1 MPAPLYYC
9 GVSLVSVVELLKP
22 KPVDYTEVS
31 PNHARLVLEPLER
44 GFGYTLGEALSGIL
58 LKTQSGNAID
68 AFQMA
73 GVKDI
78 NSSKSDLVE
87 NLFDVVMNL
96 KSLGIRTEEPLKEP
110 VWLTI
115 ERRGEGEVHASDI
128 TCPDFISFVDP
139 EARICTL
146 KGAKASLSMK
156 LRVTSGQ
163 GYVMTTS
170 EKHLPADSEDVVLI
184 DANYSP
190 IRRYVYEVESA
201 RVEQRTDLDRLV
213 INLETDGTVA
223 PEVALMNASNMI
235 CGSIDNIIDKE
246 EISERVIAPVAPP
259 MPDPVLMQLVDD
271 LELTVRSANCLKAES
286 IIYIGDLVQRTEV
299 ELLKTPN
306 LGKKSLTEIKDILAQ
321 RNLSLGMRVA
331 NWPPPGLR
339 VPNK

>member
-1 MPAPLYYC
+1 M
-9 GVSLVSVVELLKP
+9 SVVELLKP
-22 KPVDYTEVS
+22 KPVNYNEIS
-31 PNHARLVLEPLER
+31 PNHARLALEPLER
-44 GFGYTLGEALSGIL
+44 GFGYTLGVALSGIL
-58 LKTQSGNAID
+58 LKTLSGTAVD

-73 GVKDI
+73 GVKDV
-78 NSSKSDLVE
+78 NSSKDDLVE
-87 NLFDVVMNL
+87 SIFEVVMNL
-96 KSLGIRTEEPLKEP
+96 KSLAIASQEPLTEP
-110 VWLTI
+110 VWLSI
-115 ERRGEGEVHASDI
+115 DKRGEGEVHASDI
-128 TCPDFISFVDP
+128 VCPENLSFVDP

-156 LRVTSGQ
+156 LRISSGQ

-170 EKHLPADSEDVVLI
+170 DKHIPADAENVILI
-184 DANYSP
+184 DANYCP

-213 INLETDGTVA
+213 IDLETNGTIA
-223 PEVALMNASNMI
+223 PEVALMNASNLI
-235 CGSIDNIIDKE
+235 CECMDNIIDKE
-246 EISERVIAPVAPP
+246 EISERVSAPVAPP
-259 MPDPVLMQLVDD
+259 MPDPVLMQPVED

-306 LGKKSLTEIKDILAQ
+306 LGKKSLNEIKDVLAQ

-339 VPNK
+339 TSNN

>member
-1 MPAPLYYC
+1 M
-9 GVSLVSVVELLKP
+9 SVVALVKP
-22 KPVDYTEVS
+22 KPVNYNEIS
-31 PNHARLVLEPLER
+31 PNHARLALEPLER
-44 GFGYTLGEALSGIL
+44 GFGYTLGVALSGIL
-58 LKTQSGNAID
+58 LKTLSGTAVD

-78 NSSKSDLVE
+78 NSSKDYLE
-87 NLFDVVMNL
+87 ETLFDVVMNL
-96 KSLGIRTEEPLKEP
+96 KSLAITSKEPLTEP

-128 TCPDFISFVDP
+128 VCPENLSFVDP

-156 LRVTSGQ
+156 LRITSGQ

-170 EKHLPADSEDVVLI
+170 DKHVPAESEDVVLI
-184 DANYSP
+184 DANYCP
-190 IRRYVYEVESA
+190 IRRFVYEVESA
-201 RVEQRTDLDRLV
+201 RVEQRTDLDKLV
-213 INLETDGTVA
+213 LDIETNGTVA
-223 PEVALMNASNMI
+223 PEVALMNASNLLCDCI
-235 CGSIDNIIDKE
+235 GNIVNKE
-246 EISERVIAPVAPP
+246 EISERVSAPAAPP

-286 IIYIGDLVQRTEV
+286 IIYIGDLVQKTEV

-306 LGKKSLTEIKDILAQ
+306 LGKKSLNEIKDVLAQ

-331 NWPPPGLR
+331 NWPPVSLR
-339 VPNK
+339 TK

>member
-1 MPAPLYYC
+1 MA
-9 GVSLVSVVELLKP
+9 VVELLKP
-22 KPVDYTEVS
+22 KPVNYNEIS
-31 PNHARLVLEPLER
+31 PNHARLALEPLER
-44 GFGYTLGEALSGIL
+44 GFGYTLGVALSGIL
-58 LKTQSGNAID
+58 LKTLSGTAVD

-78 NSSKSDLVE
+78 NSSKDDLE
-87 NLFDVVMNL
+87 ETLFDVVMNL
-96 KSLGIRTEEPLKEP
+96 KSLAITSKEPLTEP

-128 TCPDFISFVDP
+128 VCPENLSFVDP

-156 LRVTSGQ
+156 LRITSGQ

-170 EKHLPADSEDVVLI
+170 DKHVPAESEDVVLI
-184 DANYSP
+184 DANYCP
-190 IRRYVYEVESA
+190 IRRFVYEVESA
-201 RVEQRTDLDRLV
+201 RVEQRTDLDKLV
-213 INLETDGTVA
+213 LDIETNGTVA
-223 PEVALMNASNMI
+223 PEVALMNASNLLCDCI
-235 CGSIDNIIDKE
+235 GNIVNKE
-246 EISERVIAPVAPP
+246 EISERVSAPAAPP

-286 IIYIGDLVQRTEV
+286 IIYIGDLVQKTEV

-306 LGKKSLTEIKDILAQ
+306 LGKKSLNEIKDVLAQ

-331 NWPPPGLR
+331 NWPPVSLR
-339 VPNK
+339 TK

>member
-1 MPAPLYYC
+1 M
-9 GVSLVSVVELLKP
+9 SVVELLKP
-22 KPVDYTEVS
+22 KPVNYTEIS

-44 GFGYTLGEALSGIL
+44 GFGYTLGVALSGIL
-58 LKTQSGNAID
+58 LMSLFGTAVD

-73 GVKDI
+73 GVKDV
-78 NSSKSDLVE
+78 NSSKDDLVE
-87 NLFDVVMNL
+87 SIFEVVMNL
-96 KSLGIRTEEPLKEP
+96 KSLAIASQEPLTEP
-110 VWLTI
+110 VWLSI
-115 ERRGEGEVHASDI
+115 DKRGEGEVHASDI
-128 TCPDFISFVDP
+128 VCPENLSFVDP

-156 LRVTSGQ
+156 LRISSGQ

-170 EKHLPADSEDVVLI
+170 DKHIPADAENVILI
-184 DANYSP
+184 DANYCP

-213 INLETDGTVA
+213 IDLETNGTIA
-223 PEVALMNASNMI
+223 PEVALMNASNLI
-235 CGSIDNIIDKE
+235 CECMDNIIDKE
-246 EISERVIAPVAPP
+246 EISERVSAPVAPP
-259 MPDPVLMQLVDD
+259 MPDPVLMQPVED

-306 LGKKSLTEIKDILAQ
+306 LGKKSLNEIKDVLAQ

-339 VPNK
+339 TSNN

>member
-1 MPAPLYYC
+1 M
-9 GVSLVSVVELLKP
+9 SVVELLKP
-22 KPVDYTEVS
+22 KPVNYNEIS
-31 PNHARLVLEPLER
+31 PNHARLALEPLER
-44 GFGYTLGEALSGIL
+44 GFGYTLGVALSGIL
-58 LKTQSGNAID
+58 LKTLSGTAVD

-78 NSSKSDLVE
+78 NSSKDDLE
-87 NLFDVVMNL
+87 ETLFDVVMNL
-96 KSLGIRTEEPLKEP
+96 KSLAITSKEPLTEP

-128 TCPDFISFVDP
+128 VCPENLSFVDP

-156 LRVTSGQ
+156 LRITSGQ

-170 EKHLPADSEDVVLI
+170 DKHVPAESEEVVLI
-184 DANYSP
+184 DANYCP
-190 IRRYVYEVESA
+190 IRRFVYEVESA
-201 RVEQRTDLDRLV
+201 RVEQRTDLDKLV
-213 INLETDGTVA
+213 LDIETNGTVA
-223 PEVALMNASNMI
+223 PEVALMNASNLLCDCI
-235 CGSIDNIIDKE
+235 GNIVNKE
-246 EISERVIAPVAPP
+246 EISERVSAPAAPP

-286 IIYIGDLVQRTEV
+286 IIYIGDLVQKTEV

-306 LGKKSLTEIKDILAQ
+306 LGKKSLNEIKDVLAQ

-331 NWPPPGLR
+331 NWPPVSLR
-339 VPNK
+339 TK

>member
-1 MPAPLYYC
+1 
-9 GVSLVSVVELLKP
+9 VSVVELLKP
-22 KPVDYTEVS
+22 KPVNYTEIS

-44 GFGYTLGEALSGIL
+44 GFGYTLGVALSGIL
-58 LKTQSGNAID
+58 LKTLSGTAVD

-73 GVKDI
+73 GVKDV
-78 NSSKSDLVE
+78 NSSKDDLVE
-87 NLFDVVMNL
+87 SIFEVVMNL
-96 KSLGIRTEEPLKEP
+96 KSLAIASQEPLTEP
-110 VWLTI
+110 VWLSI
-115 ERRGEGEVHASDI
+115 DKRGEGEVHASDI
-128 TCPDFISFVDP
+128 VCPENLSFVDP

-156 LRVTSGQ
+156 LRISSGQ

-170 EKHLPADSEDVVLI
+170 DKHIPADAENVILI
-184 DANYSP
+184 DANYCP

-213 INLETDGTVA
+213 IDLETNGTIA
-223 PEVALMNASNMI
+223 PEVALMNASNLI
-235 CGSIDNIIDKE
+235 CECMDNIIDKE
-246 EISERVIAPVAPP
+246 EISERVSAPVAPP
-259 MPDPVLMQLVDD
+259 MPDPVLMQPVED

-306 LGKKSLTEIKDILAQ
+306 LGKKSLNEIKDVLAQ

-339 VPNK
+339 TSNN

>member
-44 GFGYTLGEALSGIL
+44 GFGYTLGVALSGIL
-58 LKTQSGNAID
+58 LKTLSGNAID

-87 NLFDVVMNL
+87 NLFDVVINL

-170 EKHLPADSEDVVLI
+170 EKHLPADSDDVVLI

>member
-44 GFGYTLGEALSGIL
+44 GFGYTLGVALSGIL
-58 LKTQSGNAID
+58 LKTLSGNAID

>member
-1 MPAPLYYC
+1 M
-9 GVSLVSVVELLKP
+9 SVVELLKP
-22 KPVDYTEVS
+22 KPVNYTEIS

-44 GFGYTLGEALSGIL
+44 GFGYTLGVALSGIL
-58 LKTQSGNAID
+58 LKTLSGTAVD

-73 GVKDI
+73 GVKDV
-78 NSSKSDLVE
+78 NSSKDDLVE
-87 NLFDVVMNL
+87 SIFEVVMNL
-96 KSLGIRTEEPLKEP
+96 KSLAIASQEPLTEP
-110 VWLTI
+110 VWLSI
-115 ERRGEGEVHASDI
+115 DKRGEGEVHASDI
-128 TCPDFISFVDP
+128 VCPENLSFVDP

-156 LRVTSGQ
+156 LRISSGQ

-170 EKHLPADSEDVVLI
+170 DKHIPADAENVILI
-184 DANYSP
+184 DANYCP

-213 INLETDGTVA
+213 IDLETNGTIA
-223 PEVALMNASNMI
+223 PEVALMNASNLI
-235 CGSIDNIIDKE
+235 CECMDNIIDKD
-246 EISERVIAPVAPP
+246 EISERVSAPVAPP
-259 MPDPVLMQLVDD
+259 MPDPVLMQPVED

-306 LGKKSLTEIKDILAQ
+306 LGKKSLNEIKDVLAQ

-339 VPNK
+339 TSNN

>member
-22 KPVDYTEVS
+22 KPVDSTEVS

-44 GFGYTLGEALSGIL
+44 GFGYTLGVALSGIL
-58 LKTQSGNAID
+58 LKTLSGNAID
-68 AFQMA
+68 AFQMV

-87 NLFDVVMNL
+87 NLFDVVINL

-306 LGKKSLTEIKDILAQ
+306 LGKKSLNEIKDVLAQ

-331 NWPPPGLR
+331 NWPPAGLR

>member
-1 MPAPLYYC
+1 M
-9 GVSLVSVVELLKP
+9 SVVELLKP
-22 KPVDYTEVS
+22 KPVNYTEIS

-44 GFGYTLGEALSGIL
+44 GFGYTLGVALSGIL
-58 LKTQSGNAID
+58 LKTLSGTAVD

-73 GVKDI
+73 GVKDV
-78 NSSKSDLVE
+78 NSSKDDLVE
-87 NLFDVVMNL
+87 SIFEVVMNL
-96 KSLGIRTEEPLKEP
+96 KSLAIASQEPLTEP
-110 VWLTI
+110 VWLSI
-115 ERRGEGEVHASDI
+115 DKRGEGEVHASDI
-128 TCPDFISFVDP
+128 VCPENLSFVDP

-156 LRVTSGQ
+156 LRISSGQ

-170 EKHLPADSEDVVLI
+170 DKHIPADAENVILI
-184 DANYSP
+184 DANYCP

-201 RVEQRTDLDRLV
+201 RVEQRTDLDRFV
-213 INLETDGTVA
+213 IDLETNGTIA
-223 PEVALMNASNMI
+223 PEVALMNASNLI
-235 CGSIDNIIDKE
+235 CECMDNIIDKE
-246 EISERVIAPVAPP
+246 EISERVSAPVAPP
-259 MPDPVLMQLVDD
+259 MPDPVLMQPVED

-306 LGKKSLTEIKDILAQ
+306 LGKKSLNEIKDVLAQ

-339 VPNK
+339 TSNN

>member
-1 MPAPLYYC
+1 M
-9 GVSLVSVVELLKP
+9 SVVELLKP
-22 KPVDYTEVS
+22 KPVNYTEIS

-44 GFGYTLGEALSGIL
+44 GFGYTLGVALSGIL
-58 LKTQSGNAID
+58 LKTLSGTAVD

-73 GVKDI
+73 GVKDV
-78 NSSKSDLVE
+78 NSSKDDRVE
-87 NLFDVVMNL
+87 SIFEVVMNL
-96 KSLGIRTEEPLKEP
+96 KSLAIASQEPLTEP
-110 VWLTI
+110 VWLSI
-115 ERRGEGEVHASDI
+115 DKRGEGEVHASDI
-128 TCPDFISFVDP
+128 VCPENLSFVDP

-156 LRVTSGQ
+156 LRISSGQ

-170 EKHLPADSEDVVLI
+170 DKHIPADAENVILI
-184 DANYSP
+184 DANYCP

-213 INLETDGTVA
+213 IDLETNGTIA
-223 PEVALMNASNMI
+223 PEVALMNASNLI
-235 CGSIDNIIDKE
+235 CECMDNIIDKE
-246 EISERVIAPVAPP
+246 EISERVSAPVAPP
-259 MPDPVLMQLVDD
+259 MPDPVLMQPVED

-306 LGKKSLTEIKDILAQ
+306 LGKKSLNEIKDVLAQ

-339 VPNK
+339 TSNN

>member
-1 MPAPLYYC
+1 M
-9 GVSLVSVVELLKP
+9 SVVELLKP
-22 KPVDYTEVS
+22 KPVNYNEIS
-31 PNHARLVLEPLER
+31 PNHARLALEPLER
-44 GFGYTLGEALSGIL
+44 GFGYTLGVALSGIL
-58 LKTQSGNAID
+58 LKTLSGTAVD

-78 NSSKSDLVE
+78 NSSKDDLE
-87 NLFDVVMNL
+87 ETLFDVVMNL
-96 KSLGIRTEEPLKEP
+96 KSLAITSKEPLTEP

-128 TCPDFISFVDP
+128 VCPENLSFVDP

-156 LRVTSGQ
+156 LRITSGQ

-170 EKHLPADSEDVVLI
+170 DKHVPAESEDVVLI
-184 DANYSP
+184 DANYCP
-190 IRRYVYEVESA
+190 LRRFVYEVESA
-201 RVEQRTDLDRLV
+201 RVEQRTDLDKLV
-213 INLETDGTVA
+213 LDIETNGTVA
-223 PEVALMNASNMI
+223 PEVALMNASNLLCDCI
-235 CGSIDNIIDKE
+235 GNIVNKE
-246 EISERVIAPVAPP
+246 EISERVSAPAAPP

-286 IIYIGDLVQRTEV
+286 IIYIGDLVQKTEV

-306 LGKKSLTEIKDILAQ
+306 LGKKSLNEIKDVLAQ

-331 NWPPPGLR
+331 NWPPVSLR
-339 VPNK
+339 TK

>member
-1 MPAPLYYC
+1 M
-9 GVSLVSVVELLKP
+9 SVVELLKP
-22 KPVDYTEVS
+22 KPVDYTEIS
-31 PNHARLVLEPLER
+31 ANHAHLVLEPLER
-44 GFGYTLGEALSGIL
+44 GFGYTLGVALSGIL
-58 LKTQSGNAID
+58 LKTLSGTAVD

-73 GVKDI
+73 GVKDV
-78 NSSKSDLVE
+78 NSSKDDLVE
-87 NLFDVVMNL
+87 SIFEVVMNL
-96 KSLGIRTEEPLKEP
+96 KSLDIASQEPLTEP
-110 VWLTI
+110 VWLSI
-115 ERRGEGEVHASDI
+115 DKRGEGEVHASDI
-128 TCPDFISFVDP
+128 VCPENLSFVDP

-156 LRVTSGQ
+156 LRISSGQ

-170 EKHLPADSEDVVLI
+170 DKHIPADAENVILI
-184 DANYSP
+184 DANYCP

-213 INLETDGTVA
+213 IDLETNGTIA
-223 PEVALMNASNMI
+223 PEVALMNASNLI
-235 CGSIDNIIDKE
+235 CECMDNIIDKE
-246 EISERVIAPVAPP
+246 EISERVSAPVAPP
-259 MPDPVLMQLVDD
+259 MPDPVLMQPVED

-306 LGKKSLTEIKDILAQ
+306 LGKKSLNEIKDVLAQ

-339 VPNK
+339 TSNN

>member
-44 GFGYTLGEALSGIL
+44 GFGYTLGVALSGIL
-58 LKTQSGNAID
+58 LKTLSGNAVD

-87 NLFDVVMNL
+87 NLFDVVINL

-235 CGSIDNIIDKE
+235 CNSIDNIIDKE

>member
-58 LKTQSGNAID
+58 LKTLSGNAID